1 MNLKL
6 KIAGFAIFTLLLA
19 SCNSNKKS
27 VEADGTDL
35 SNLKRVGTVDTMQN
49 KEVLP
54 GNIASIDEY
63 VRTIQKG
70 MRADLKDFQN
80 DPKYKS
86 IALGGKNN
94 SIIQTNITYSNFE
107 MNSLKV
113 IFKDDH
119 IIYAESRTSGKDGM
133 DIYKYYFEGD
143 KITTTLKSI
152 VDKSGDDRGKMN
164 MRFEKIDNIPGRDA
178 QIISLEK
185 EAKDKFLSQPPYKCK
200 VSRDGEGFKA
210 VTCYNGLELKV
221 IDPNGFIVKSFRDH
235 DLGENYKLQFI
246 MITGNINEKEG
257 KISVSNITY
266 QGMGAA
272 DADCF

>member
-1 MNLKL
+1 MNFKL
-6 KIAGFAIFTLLLA
+6 KFAGLAMFTLLLA

-27 VEADGTDL
+27 VDADSSDL
-35 SNLKRVGTVDTMQN
+35 SNLKRVGSVDTMQK

-54 GNIASIDEY
+54 GNVASIDEY

-70 MRADLKDFQN
+70 MRADMKDIQN

-86 IALGGKNN
+86 ISLGGKNN
-94 SIIQTNITYSNFE
+94 SIIQTNIIYSNFE
-107 MNSLKV
+107 MNALKV
-113 IFKDDH
+113 IYKDDH
-119 IIYAESRTSGKDGM
+119 IIYAESRSSGNDGM
-133 DIYKYYFEGD
+133 ALLKYYFEGD
-143 KITTTLKSI
+143 KITTTLKSVI
-152 VDKSGDDRGKMN
+152 EKNGDDRGKMN
-164 MRFEKIDNIPGRDA
+164 MKFEKVDNIPGRDA

-200 VSRDGEGFKA
+200 VSKVGEGFKA

-221 IDPNGFIVKSFRDH
+221 VDPNGFIVKSFRDH

-257 KISVSNITY
+257 KINVSNVIY